1 MGDMRITLD
10 EALLVLI
17 EKRARLQNHS
27 VEDEVIELL
36 RKGVEKPREETLY
49 EASIRIT
56 AMTPRDVQQTDS
68 LEMLREDRAR

>member
-10 EALLVLI
+10 EPLLLVI
-17 EKRARLQNHS
+17 ENRARLNNHS
-27 VEDEVIELL
+27 VEDEIVDLLKKGIE
-36 RKGVEKPREETLY
+36 RPREETFY
-49 EASIRIT
+49 EAAIRIT